1 MQTFITRVTWS
12 GSVELQFLFEN
23 SSKAPKELHQSFFF
37 FSFWLPIKF
46 VLVLTFD
53 VCSCMVNW
61 GVYTLLLFGNWINKC
76 IVVLA
81 IWELFSVDY
90 TRKYFLWF
98 YFIFVGSPLYCLS
111 WKLDKKK
118 GKKGLIHGLLKLSWG
133 CWCVRHCQMGD
144 TRVVYT
150 GHWWTHTGRE
160 GPLFILCVQE
170 KTK

>member
-1 MQTFITRVTWS
+1 MLTLKCKPLLR
-12 GSVELQFLFEN
+12 GLLEVEVWNFN
-23 SSKAPKELHQSFFF
+23 SYLKIVVKLLRNCIKVFFF

-118 GKKGLIHGLLKLSWG
+118 GKKGLIHGLLKLSWRKG
-133 CWCVRHCQMGD
+133 
-144 TRVVYT
+144 
-150 GHWWTHTGRE
+150 
-160 GPLFILCVQE
+160 
-170 KTK
+170 